1 MKALVYEAFETHT
14 LKEIPVPTPAEGEV
28 LLRVAAC
35 GICGSELESFK
46 NKSPRRPP
54 PLVMGHEFCG
64 WIEDPNGSNSWQ
76 KGQAV
81 ICNALVPCDKCTRCK
96 RGDTHLCADRQV
108 FGMHRQGAFTQFV
121 AAPVQ
126 ALIPWPEDLEAKA
139 ACLAEPIGNGVH
151 MTKLTQHLN
160 AENVLIIGA
169 GPIGLAALLAFKS
182 LRNSKIIIAEIS
194 NHRRETGLGLGA
206 ESGVDPSATDTVDYV
221 MEQTGGEGVDLV
233 IDSVGAGI
241 TNKQAIAALRPGG
254 AAVFIGLHEN
264 KATVNSYDLILPEKQ
279 IIGTYAATLS
289 DLSEAV
295 RLMSETDIDVTSWTQ
310 TYSIDQ
316 AEEAFETMLRPSD
329 SDIKGIIL
337 PNN

>member
-1 MKALVYEAFETHT
+1 
-14 LKEIPVPTPAEGEV
+14 
-28 LLRVAAC
+28 
-35 GICGSELESFK
+35 
-46 NKSPRRPP
+46 
-54 PLVMGHEFCG
+54 
-64 WIEDPNGSNSWQ
+64 
-76 KGQAV
+76 
-81 ICNALVPCDKCTRCK
+81 
-96 RGDTHLCADRQV
+96 
-108 FGMHRQGAFTQFV
+108 MHRQGAFTQFV

-126 ALIPWPEDLEAKA
+126 ALIPWPESLDAKA
-139 ACLAEPIGNGVH
+139 ACLAEPLGNGIH
-151 MTKLTQHLN
+151 MTKLTRHLS
-160 AENVLIIGA
+160 AENVLVIGA
-169 GPIGLAALLAFKS
+169 GPIGLMALLAFKS
-182 LRNSKIIIAEIS
+182 LRNSRIITAEIS
-194 NHRRETGLGLGA
+194 THRRETALRLGA

-241 TNKQAIAALRPGG
+241 TNKQAVAALRPGG

-279 IIGTYAATLS
+279 IIGTYAANLS

-337 PNN
+337 PNNQ